1 MPPVAYLRRSRVDA
15 RKSGIVSHEQQVN
28 AVRELVAKHG
38 DDTDRVVWL
47 EDWGKSGRIEKQHL
61 RTGFA
66 ELERMVRDG
75 EATALYTYS
84 ANRLARSLESLAR
97 LTKACEERK
106 VPIRCAD
113 GYSPDVSTSTGRMV
127 VGILGSVYAWQAEWT
142 SESAVGGVEVRRS
155 RGDWIGPAPWGKR
168 VVGGKLVDNP
178 DEHVE
183 DVARAFREAGTYQ
196 GAARLLK
203 ARKVNSRRGRWA
215 ASAVRS
221 ILRYGKPEMISPTT
235 HRGRP
240 PKKDFRLSG
249 LLRCPCGATL
259 SGKNERGGTVSYLC
273 QRAGE
278 DPDHSRP
285 RSVAESKVLPWVEA
299 EAARYR
305 QPPDEHTDR
314 ALVEEKR
321 SELVAR
327 RERVG
332 IALIDGLIDRAEALK
347 QARAIDDELT
357 GLPATATPP
366 RLRPID
372 PATWSPREYN
382 DVLRSLFR
390 GIDLGSDLK
399 PTHAEWRDPSWRD
412 IEP

>member
-28 AVRELVAKHG
+28 AVRDLVAKHG
-38 DDTDRVVWL
+38 DDPDRVVWL

-97 LTKACEERK
+97 LTMACEERK

-168 VVGGKLVDNP
+168 VVGGKLVDHP
-178 DEHVE
+178 DEDVE
-183 DVARAFREAGTYQ
+183 DVAGAYREAGTYQ
-196 GAARLLK
+196 GAARLL
-203 ARKVNSRRGRWA
+203 ATRKIKSRRGRWA

-221 ILRYGKPEMISPTT
+221 ILRYGKPELISPTT
-235 HRGRP
+235 RRGRP

-285 RSVAESKVLPWVEA
+285 RSIAESKVLPWVEA

-305 QPPDEHTDR
+305 QPPDERTDR
-314 ALVEEKR
+314 ALVEANR
-321 SELVAR
+321 SALVSR

-332 IALIDGLIDRAEALK
+332 IALIDGLIDRAEALT
-347 QARAIDDELT
+347 QARAIDDELAA
-357 GLPATATPP
+357 LPAAATPP
-366 RLRPID
+366 RLRRID

-399 PTHAEWRDPSWRD
+399 PVRAQWRDPSWR
-412 IEP
+412 ENAA